1 MELQIIQNKIYEL
14 RGLKVILDKD
24 LAAMY
29 EVTTGNLNKA
39 VKRNADRFPDDF
51 MFQLTNEEFD
61 LIFQNGTSSWG
72 GTRKLPY
79 AFTEHGVAM
88 LAGLLNS
95 AKAIEVNILI
105 VRAFVTLRQFALGYT
120 ELNHKLESFMLES
133 NMQFSEIYQVLTELA
148 SQNGETTKTKS
159 GRISGI
165 YQCREIGWACSPC
178 PSFATRGYWLNV
190 CNVAR
195 TAVAGFQP
203 CSNTRK

>member
-1 MELQIIQNKIYEL
+1 MEFQLIQSKIYYI

-24 LAAMY
+24 LAVMY

-61 LIFQNGTSSWG
+61 LIFQIGTSKWG

-95 AKAIEVNILI
+95 TKAVEVNIQI
-105 VRAFVTLRQFALGYT
+105 VRAFVTLRQFALGYA
-120 ELNHKLESFMLES
+120 ELNQKLETFMVET
-133 NMQFSEIYQVLTELA
+133 NMQFNE
-148 SQNGETTKTKS
+148 
-159 GRISGI
+159 
-165 YQCREIGWACSPC
+165 
-178 PSFATRGYWLNV
+178 
-190 CNVAR
+190 
-195 TAVAGFQP
+195 
-203 CSNTRK
+203 